1 LKELVVTTLDNDKA
15 EDIVAIDLRG
25 KTAIADTMVICS
37 GRSSRQVSALAEKLT
52 QKLHEL
58 KYECRM
64 EGRETGD
71 WVILDAGDIIIHI
84 FRPEVR
90 DFYKLEK
97 MWGVDFNAAEHT
109 LYLSA

>member
-1 LKELVVTTLDNDKA
+1 MVVTTLDNDKA

-25 KTAIADTMVICS
+25 KTALADTMVICS
-37 GRSSRQVSALAEKLT
+37 GRSSRQVAALAERLSE
-52 QKLHEL
+52 KLHE
-58 KYECRM
+58 YDYSCRV
-64 EGRETGD
+64 EGRDTGD
-71 WVILDAGDIIIHI
+71 WVVLDAGDIIVHI

-97 MWGVDFNAAEHT
+97 MWDVDFNAAEHT